1 MKGFKM
7 KQFLMMAA
15 ALSLLAV
22 ACKKEPA
29 TTSAPVI
36 DSLKA
41 GTTVVDTPKADT
53 TVIDTP
59 KVDTTVTDTLKV
71 DSAVVDTAN

>member
-7 KQFLMMAA
+7 KQFLMMAL

-22 ACKKEPA
+22 ACKKEQA
-29 TTSAPVI
+29 TTSAPAI

-41 GTTVVDTPKADT
+41 DTTVVDTLKADT
-53 TVIDTP
+53 TVI
-59 KVDTTVTDTLKV
+59 DTLKV